1 MGRELFAAQREFAAR
16 IRNPQTNRA
25 PDDVPD
31 ARMRLYEKL
40 FHANLERFLANGFPI
55 AKRVLGGVG
64 WKNLVRAFYDRHPCR
79 TPYFREIGQEFLAF
93 LEADGGLELPD
104 FLAELAH
111 YEAAERSLQVA
122 PDAEPAA
129 DMDPQGDLL
138 RCPVVVSPL
147 IRLLSYRHRVHELGS
162 AGAGERPVLA
172 PTFLIACRRGDGEVA
187 MLASNALTHR
197 LLEHLCAEL
206 SGRQALRLLA
216 EEAPTIDGARLR
228 AQGASM
234 LVRLRQAEVL
244 LGVRTPAPAPGKG
257 R

>member
-1 MGRELFAAQREFAAR
+1 MKGRELFAAQREFAAR

-25 PDDVPD
+25 PDEVPD

-40 FHANLERFLANGFPI
+40 FYANLERFLSHGFPI

-64 WKNLVRAFYDRHPCR
+64 WERLVRAFYDRHPCR

-93 LEADGGLELPD
+93 LQADGGLELPD
-104 FLAELAH
+104 FLTELAH
-111 YEAAERSLQVA
+111 YEAVQRSLQVA

-129 DMDPQGDLL
+129 DLDAQGDLL
-138 RCPVVVSPL
+138 LCPVVVSPL
-147 IRLLSYRHRVHELGS
+147 VRLLSYRHRVHELGS
-162 AGAGERPVLA
+162 AGAGARPVLA
-172 PTFLIACRRGDGEVA
+172 PTFLIACRRADGEVA

-197 LLEHLCAEL
+197 LLEHLREEI
-206 SGRQALRLLA
+206 SGRRALRLLA
-216 EEAPTIDGARLR
+216 EEAPAIDGARLR
-228 AQGASM
+228 DQGVAM

-244 LGVRTPAPAPGKG
+244 LGVRTQPPPGKG